1 MNVGDL
7 VKDKE
12 TGGYGVIIQIFPPTD
27 HRLSIGVSV
36 FVDGFLDF
44 VMEDYLEGV

>member
-12 TGGYGVIIQIFPPTD
+12 TGSYGVVIQIFLPTE
-27 HRLSIGVSV
+27 HRLHSSVSV